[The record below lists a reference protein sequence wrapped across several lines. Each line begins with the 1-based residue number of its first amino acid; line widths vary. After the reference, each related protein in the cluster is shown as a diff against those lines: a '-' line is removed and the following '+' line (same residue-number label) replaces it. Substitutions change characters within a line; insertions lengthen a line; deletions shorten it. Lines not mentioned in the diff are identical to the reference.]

1 MARSHG
7 KARVGAARH
16 SPPQLAAQAAQW
28 GSDGEGGVGANL
40 SDAGADTPTRLG
52 PRPSPPS
59 SLAACAASQEGGE
72 ALVLLGEF
80 GHAHGLN
87 GEVRIKS
94 FTAEPAAIAGYGAL
108 VDGRGRPVVLEAVR
122 PAGGDAANMLIARL
136 AGVTTREAAES
147 LNGSPLFILRERLPA
162 PDDVDEFFLADLI
175 GLAVEDTAGRP
186 LGTVMAVP
194 NYGAGGLLEIT
205 PRDGG
210 PSALLPFTQAFVPV
224 VDVPGKRIVLD
235 PPADLFA
242 PAADASGPEQP

>member
-1 MARSHG
+1 MARKG
-7 KARVGAARH
+7 RARSTSPRRAAGAAR
-16 SPPQLAAQAAQW
+16 QR
-28 GSDGEGGVGANL
+28 GGGRAPLV
-40 SDAGADTPTRLG
+40 
-52 PRPSPPS
+52 
-59 SLAACAASQEGGE
+59 GGE
-72 ALVLLGEF
+72 ASPQPCGERVFTIAPDLNLVLLGEF
-80 GHAHGLN
+80 GRAHGLN

-122 PAGGDAANMLIARL
+122 PAGGDAADMLIARV

-147 LNGSPLFILRERLPA
+147 LNGSPLFIPRERLPA
-162 PDDVDEFFLADLI
+162 PDDADDFFLADLI

-194 NYGAGGLLEIT
+194 NYGAGDLLEIT